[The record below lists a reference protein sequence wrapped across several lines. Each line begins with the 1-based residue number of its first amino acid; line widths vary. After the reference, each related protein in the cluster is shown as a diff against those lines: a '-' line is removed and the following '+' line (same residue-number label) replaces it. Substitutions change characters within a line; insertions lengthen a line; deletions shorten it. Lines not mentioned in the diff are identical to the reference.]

1 MPHPLPRTPWRA
13 LTVIKIGVIGAIV
26 VSGWAT
32 RPTPSGPDSGYA
44 GYAVDDGPSR
54 IQRVLDRHDCSVLGF
69 GNGAQPASAIVRSA
83 AGRLRFV
90 SFDTGW
96 RVFTHHRAGT
106 LVAVCLDEP
115 PP

>member
-1 MPHPLPRTPWRA
+1 MPHPLPRAPWRA
-13 LTVIKIGVIGAIV
+13 LTVIRIGVIGAIV
-26 VSGWAT
+26 VAGWAT

-54 IQRVLDRHDCSVLGF
+54 IQRVLDRHDCS
-69 GNGAQPASAIVRSA
+69 PASAIVRSA